1 MECTQ
6 FQGAALISTDLSQA
20 KLSRADFSNA
30 ELSFAKLN
38 GANAYRTNFSNA
50 YRTNFSNAFL
60 WHTQLRNAKLVQADL
75 TNAILPLADVFDADL
90 SQTKLIGAD
99 ITYTLPWTSVLF
111 QDQTSIR
118 RKGLDSLKEVER
130 KEIKSV
136 DNLMCLRQILK
147 NSYESDECEFYF
159 RGQCASS
166 WELLPSVMRSQ
177 GTAFRDNE
185 SEMLLDLM
193 SRKPE
198 NFVGVTSALSQ
209 LVLAQHH
216 GLKTRLLDITRNP
229 LVALFY
235 ACENSS
241 PRGKFDNGLFHVFV
255 VPKSLVKTFDS
266 DTISI
271 IANFAKLPRSE
282 QDVLM
287 GKSEDPNFKVGR
299 RSQLGYSN
307 HYNYI
312 MNRLY
317 HYIRQE
323 KPYFNE
329 NINIRDLFRVFVV
342 EPKQSFERIRMQSG
356 AFLISAFHERFEK
369 EKILAWNKNI
379 PVYDH
384 YKLVVPIDNKGNILK
399 ELRFLNVKREVL
411 TPSLDETAKAIVEK
425 YQNT

>member
-6 FQGAALISTDLSQA
+6 FQGAFLISTDLSQA

-30 ELSFAKLN
+30 ELTSAKLN
-38 GANAYRTNFSNA
+38 GVNAYSTNFSNA
-50 YRTNFSNAFL
+50 LLLF
-60 WHTQLRNAKLVQADL
+60 TQLRNAKLVHADL
-75 TNAILPLADVFDADL
+75 TNAILSLADVFDADL

-99 ITYTLPWTSVLF
+99 ITGTLPWTSVLF

-136 DNLMCLRQILK
+136 DNLMYLRQILK

-166 WELLPSVMRSQ
+166 WELLPSVMRPSQ
-177 GTAFRDNE
+177 RTAFRDNE

-323 KPYFNE
+323 KPYFNK

-356 AFLISAFHERFEK
+356 AFLISAFHEKFEK

-384 YKLVVPIDNKGNILK
+384 YKLVVPIDNKENILK

>member
-20 KLSRADFSNA
+20 KLSRADFGNA

-38 GANAYRTNFSNA
+38 GANA

-60 WHTQLRNAKLVQADL
+60 WHTQLRNAKLVQADF

-99 ITYTLPWTSVLF
+99 ITYTLPWRSVLF

-118 RKGLDSLKEVER
+118 RKGLDSLKEVE
-130 KEIKSV
+130 SV
-136 DNLMCLRQILK
+136 DNLMYLRQILK

-177 GTAFRDNE
+177 GAAFRDNE

-241 PRGKFDNGLFHVFV
+241 PQGKFDNGLFHVFV

-271 IANFAKLPRSE
+271 IANFAKTP
-282 QDVLM
+282 
-287 GKSEDPNFKVGR
+287 
-299 RSQLGYSN
+299 
-307 HYNYI
+307 
-312 MNRLY
+312 
-317 HYIRQE
+317 
-323 KPYFNE
+323 
-329 NINIRDLFRVFVV
+329 
-342 EPKQSFERIRMQSG
+342 
-356 AFLISAFHERFEK
+356 AF
-369 EKILAWNKNI
+369 
-379 PVYDH
+379 
-384 YKLVVPIDNKGNILK
+384 
-399 ELRFLNVKREVL
+399 
-411 TPSLDETAKAIVEK
+411 
-425 YQNT
+425 